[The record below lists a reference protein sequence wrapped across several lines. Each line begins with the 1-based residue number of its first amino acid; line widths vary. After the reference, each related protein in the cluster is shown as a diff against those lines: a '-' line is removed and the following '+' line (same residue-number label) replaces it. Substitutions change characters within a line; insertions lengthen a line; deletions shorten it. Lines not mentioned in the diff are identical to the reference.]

1 VIGSYHTVA
10 QNACNSC
17 HQPHNAPGQTRL
29 LRGANEQDCMSCH
42 NGSNN
47 ISPAAPNI
55 FAEFSKIGHPFPS
68 GNNLHDANETTLLN
82 QNRHSTCVDCHNAHA
97 SNQVASF
104 TPAPAIRGSQ
114 NGIAGV
120 SGSDG
125 VTVLTP
131 AANQFEN
138 CLRCHGTSSG
148 KVISSTFGILP
159 TRLVSAGHPL
169 NL

>member
-1 VIGSYHTVA
+1 MTSNSVATQSAGVVGSYHTVA

-29 LRGANEQDCMSCH
+29 LRGTNEQDCMACH

-68 GNNLHDANETTLLN
+68 GNNLHDANETTMLN
-82 QNRHSTCVDCHNAHA
+82 QNRHSTCVDCHDAHA

-104 TPAPAIRGSQ
+104 SPA
-114 NGIAGV
+114 
-120 SGSDG
+120 
-125 VTVLTP
+125 
-131 AANQFEN
+131 
-138 CLRCHGTSSG
+138 
-148 KVISSTFGILP
+148 LP
-159 TRLVSAGHPL
+159 SAGRRTGSRASAHRTA
-169 NL
+169 